1 MNIHGLRLFYHV
13 ARDGSF
19 TKAAELLRISQP
31 AVSSQIKQFEK
42 EIGIP
47 LFIKDGRKFKLT
59 EFGSL
64 LAEQAEI
71 LFSYEQKL
79 DDFVEDYYLSRKGR
93 LSVAATY
100 LPANFVIPA
109 CAAVFKAEN
118 EEIEFNLTTSN
129 SHAAF
134 DQLIHYKA
142 DIAMYAG
149 GWMEHFHDNIL
160 AEEIVEDEIWF
171 VVSANHRLA
180 NKQVTLSEIV
190 KEPFIMREKGSST
203 RERLF
208 SLCQIYQVP
217 PPKIA
222 LQFNGINEAI
232 HSVLTGYGVNF
243 VSSIVIRDYVK
254 NKKLARVFV
263 KDIRVTNKIA
273 ICTRKNEKRSAMVEN
288 FIEICRKYVKEEY

>member
-1 MNIHGLRLFYHV
+1 MNLHGLRLFYHV
-13 ARDGSF
+13 AKDRSF

-42 EIGIP
+42 EMGIP
-47 LFIKDGRKFKLT
+47 LFIKDGKKFKLT
-59 EFGSL
+59 EFGSA
-64 LAEQAEI
+64 LAEKAEI
-71 LFSYEQKL
+71 LFSYEEKL
-79 DDFVEDYYLSRKGR
+79 DDFVIDYHLSRKGR
-93 LSVAATY
+93 LAITATY

-118 EEIEFNLTTSN
+118 EEIELNLTTTN
-129 SHAAF
+129 SHGAF
-134 DQLIHYKA
+134 DQLIHHKA

-149 GWMEHFHDNIL
+149 GLVEQYGENIL
-160 AEEIVEDEIWF
+160 SEELVEDEIWF

-180 NKQVTLSEIV
+180 NKRVTLSEIV

-208 SLCQIYQVP
+208 SLCQTYQVL

-232 HSVLTGYGVNF
+232 HSVLTGYGINF
-243 VSSIVIRDYVK
+243 VSSLVVRDYIK
-254 NKKLARVFV
+254 NKKLARVYV
-263 KDIRVTNKIA
+263 EDIKVTNKIA
-273 ICTRKNEKRSAMVEN
+273 ICTRRNEKRSVMVEK
-288 FIEICRKYVKEEY
+288 FLDICRKYVKDEY